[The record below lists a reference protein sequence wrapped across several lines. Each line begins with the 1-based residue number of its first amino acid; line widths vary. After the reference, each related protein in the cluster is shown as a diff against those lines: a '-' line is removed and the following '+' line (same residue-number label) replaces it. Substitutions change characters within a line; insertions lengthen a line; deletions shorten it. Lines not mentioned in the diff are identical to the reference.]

1 MLPGEEDGEVNGD
14 FVSPN
19 RKKRS
24 TRSAKPRKS
33 TSNKYDCILVSLI
46 MCFWS
51 LIGEVL

>member
-1 MLPGEEDGEVNGD
+1 MLPGEEDEEVDGD

-24 TRSAKPRKS
+24 TRSVKPRKS

-46 MCFWS
+46 MIFCLS
-51 LIGEVL
+51 YEMVL